1 MGRHEKE
8 KEFQKHI
15 CTYLNNNH
23 GYPVIDQEID
33 IKGDEY
39 YIAEDLLLAFIRSTQ
54 AEKLAALQKDYGD
67 DSGHEI
73 IRALKEE
80 IRIKPLWLIIRHG
93 LSVRKHEFKLYFPKP
108 RSNLSKDATT
118 LYEANRISYKD
129 EFVIKEDKRIDIV
142 LYLNGLPIITV
153 ELKHEDAGQVV
164 DDAVT
169 QYTKRNLNDKIF
181 QLPFLHIASDTSDVK
196 VATNISRS
204 ENFRWFNTGLIN
216 KASTEGEYPVEYLYT
231 EVLSKESIL
240 SYLSFFLIYVAKT
253 DEYDGFSIFPRYHQ
267 MRCVNKLSEDI
278 LENFE
283 ETDTVGKNYLINHSA
298 GSGKTL
304 TMSWTAD
311 KFHSLYKQGTQD
323 KAIDIIFI
331 LTDRK
336 DLDKNVSDELL
347 NLAHLKDVVGYAKSG
362 SNLAELVRDR
372 KSIIVSTVHK
382 LSNIIDE
389 LQLDPT
395 LKDLN
400 IAFLIDE
407 AHRSQDGKM
416 GVSVRVP
423 FRKASSE
430 EKGDEEVYIDPNED
444 VAEKIAHT
452 NNNNMIFVAFT
463 ATPAQNTV
471 TLFGE
476 PFDIYSE
483 AEAIE
488 EGYILDVASNII
500 SYNTLYNMDSKVA
513 IKDADEKLYPKGV
526 IAKALK
532 NMAFADEGLI
542 QYKSEIMLRIFQED
556 VAPLID
562 GKAKAMIVTSSRPA
576 GLLYF
581 KVLQE
586 KLAKRDCG
594 FPCKV
599 LFAFS
604 DFTHPETNEVITEH
618 ALNEL
623 KPGELIQD
631 RFKEDDYRLLVVA
644 NKFQTGFDE
653 PLLAG
658 MFLDKAVADKNAVQ
672 TLSRLNRC
680 ADGKD
685 TTVVVDFTNNAETIF
700 KAFKKYRTGAPYEPK
715 EPTSDK
721 VYEIADEIKKYNLF
735 TDKQITKLLK
745 LEKENN
751 DPVKMEL
758 INKLRMHF
766 STTMPDFDERVSYVY
781 LMAKLI
787 KQYNFLSAFFEFDDE
802 IITLVEFCEIIA
814 SQLIKQGS
822 ESELMI
828 ALKKIGLSK
837 ANVEYKGIKELT
849 GGTKKGKPKGDGG
862 GGNPPPKV
870 TLTDMIDSLKQKF
883 TISDEEAIIIKEVC
897 EEKLQDEEILSTIHS
912 NQDDLD
918 YLRTYFSSELRE
930 SIVDSYVARNLEDRI
945 MDEIYDD
952 NGAILDAMT
961 GMVISHELFNLGK
974 MVY

>member
-1 MGRHEKE
+1 MSRNEKE
-8 KEFQKHI
+8 KEFQNHI
-15 CTYLNNNH
+15 CEYLNTHH
-23 GYPVIDQEID
+23 GYPVIDQDVD
-33 IKGDEY
+33 ITDKEY
-39 YIAEDLLLAFIRSTQ
+39 YIAENLLLAFIKSTQ
-54 AEKLAALQKDYGD
+54 SEKFAALEKDYGE
-67 DSGHEI
+67 DSVDEI
-73 IRALKEE
+73 IRALKDEL
-80 IRIKPLWLIIRHG
+80 RIKPLWLIIRHG
-93 LSVRKHEFKLYFPKP
+93 LTVRKHEFKLYFPQP
-108 RSNLSKDATT
+108 RSNLSADANT
-118 LYEANRISYKD
+118 LYEANRISFKD
-129 EFVIKEDKRIDIV
+129 EFVIKGDGRIDIV
-142 LYLNGLPIITV
+142 LFLNGLPIITI
-153 ELKHEDAGQVV
+153 ELKHEDAGQVME
-164 DDAVT
+164 DAVT
-169 QYTKRNLNDKIF
+169 QYTKRNQNDKIF
-181 QLPFLHIASDTSDVK
+181 ELPFLHIAADTSDVK
-196 VATNISRS
+196 VATNPSQS
-204 ENFRWFNTGLIN
+204 ENFRWFNTGLMNSAIN
-216 KASTEGEYPVEYLYT
+216 EGEYPVEYLYS
-231 EVLSKESIL
+231 EVLSKQSIL
-240 SYLSFFLIYVAKT
+240 SYLSFFLIYVPHT
-253 DEYDGFSIFPRYHQ
+253 ENHDGFSIFPRYHQ
-267 MRCVNKLSEDI
+267 MRSVNKLSIDI

-283 ETDTVGKNYLINHSA
+283 KTNTVGKNYLINHSA

-304 TMSWTAD
+304 TMSWAAD
-311 KFHSLYKQGTQD
+311 KFHSLYKRGTQE

-347 NLAHLKDVVGYAKSG
+347 NLTHLKEIVGYAKNG
-362 SNLAELVRDR
+362 ENLATLIKNR

-382 LSNIIDE
+382 FGIIIDE
-389 LQLDPT
+389 LLQDST

-416 GVSVRVP
+416 GVSVREP
-423 FRKASSE
+423 FRKSSTE
-430 EKGDEEVYIDPNED
+430 NEGDAEPYKDPEADVID
-444 VAEKIAHT
+444 KIAHT
-452 NNNNMIFVAFT
+452 QNKNMIFVAFT
-463 ATPAQNTV
+463 ATPSQNTI

-500 SYNTLYNMDSKVA
+500 SYETLYNMDSKVA
-513 IKDADEKLYPKGV
+513 IKDAEEKLYPKGV
-526 IAKALK
+526 IARALK
-532 NMAFADEGLI
+532 NIAFADEGLI

-556 VAPLID
+556 IAPLIN

-604 DFTHPETNEVITEH
+604 DFTHPETNEVITEY
-618 ALNEL
+618 AVNDL
-623 KPGELIQD
+623 KPSELIQD

-658 MFLDKAVADKNAVQ
+658 MFLDKAVADRNAVQ

-700 KAFKKYRTGAPYEPK
+700 KAFKKYREGSPYEPK
-715 EPTSDK
+715 EPTADK
-721 VYEIADEIKKYNLF
+721 LYEIADEIKKYKLF
-735 TDKQITKLLK
+735 SDDQIAKLLE
-745 LEKENN
+745 LEAQKN
-751 DPVKMEL
+751 DPIKMDY
-758 INKLRMHF
+758 INQLRSHF

-781 LMAKLI
+781 LMSKLI
-787 KQYNFLSAFFEFDDE
+787 KQYHFLSAFFEFDKETTD
-802 IITLVEFCEIIA
+802 LVEFSEIVA

-837 ANVEYKGIKELT
+837 ANVEYKGIKELS
-849 GGTKKGKPKGDGG
+849 GNTKKGKPKGGSG

-870 TLTDMIDSLKQKF
+870 TLTDMIDSLKEKF
-883 TISDEEAIIIKEVC
+883 KISDEEAIIIKEVC
-897 EEKLQDEEILSTIHS
+897 EEKLQDENIVNTIHN
-912 NQDDLD
+912 NQNDLD

-945 MDEIYDD
+945 MDSLYDD
-952 NGAILDAMT
+952 KGAILDSMT
-961 GMVISHELFNLGK
+961 GMVINHELFNIGK
-974 MVY
+974 MAY

>member
-1 MGRHEKE
+1 MARHEKE

-15 CTYLNNNH
+15 CTYLNQNH
-23 GYPVIDQEID
+23 GYPVIDQEVD
-33 IKGDEY
+33 IKGDDY
-39 YIAEDLLLAFIRSTQ
+39 YIAEDLLLAFIRATQ
-54 AEKLAALQKDYGD
+54 EEKFKALEKDYGD
-67 DSGHEI
+67 DSAGEI

-108 RSNLSKDATT
+108 RSNLSADAER
-118 LYEANRISYKD
+118 LYKKNRISYRD
-129 EFVIKEDKRIDIV
+129 EFVIKDEKRIDIV
-142 LYLNGLPIITV
+142 LYLNGPPIITI

-169 QYTKRNLNDKIF
+169 QYTKRNQNDKIF
-181 QLPFLHIASDTSDVK
+181 QLPFLHIAADTADVK
-196 VATNISRS
+196 VATNISKF

-216 KASTEGEYPVEYLYT
+216 NPITDGEYPVEYLYS

-253 DEYDGFSIFPRYHQ
+253 DEHDGFSIFPRYHQ
-267 MRCVNKLSEDI
+267 MRCVNKLSVDI
-278 LENFE
+278 LDNFE
-283 ETDTVGKNYLINHSA
+283 ETNTVGKNYLINHSA

-304 TMSWTAD
+304 TMSWAAD
-311 KFHSLYKQGTQD
+311 KFHSLYKQDTQD

-336 DLDKNVSDELL
+336 DLDKNVSDELI
-347 NLAHLKDVVGYAKSG
+347 NLAHLKDVVGYAKS
-362 SNLAELVRDR
+362 SNNLASLVRDR

-416 GVSVRVP
+416 GVSVREP
-423 FRKASSE
+423 FRKSST
-430 EKGDEEVYIDPNED
+430 KKAGDNEAYTDPND
-444 VAEKIAHT
+444 GVADKIAHT

-463 ATPAQNTV
+463 ATPSQNTV

-500 SYNTLYNMDSKVA
+500 SYETLYNMDSKIA
-513 IKDADEKLYPKGV
+513 IKDPDEKLYPKGV
-526 IAKALK
+526 IAKAMK

-542 QYKSEIMLRIFQED
+542 QYKSEIMLRLFQED

-562 GKAKAMIVTSSRPA
+562 AKAKAMIVTSSRPA

-594 FPCKV
+594 FRCKV

-618 ALNEL
+618 ALNDL
-623 KPGELIQD
+623 KPGELIEE

-685 TTVVVDFTNNAETIF
+685 NTVVVDFTNNAETIF
-700 KAFKKYRTGAPYEPK
+700 KAFKKYRKSAPYQPK
-715 EPTSDK
+715 EPTAEK
-721 VYEIADEIKKYNLF
+721 VYEIADEIKNYNLF
-735 TDKQITKLLK
+735 SDEEITQLLE
-745 LEKENN
+745 LEE
-751 DPVKMEL
+751 VKDDAKKMSL
-758 INKLRMHF
+758 INQLRTHF
-766 STTMPDFDERVSYVY
+766 SAVMPDFDERVSYVY

-787 KQYNFLSAFFEFDDE
+787 KQFNFLSVFFEFDEE
-802 IITLVEFCEIIA
+802 IVKLVEFCEIIA

-849 GGTKKGKPKGDGG
+849 DEVKKRKPKNPTGPGT
-862 GGNPPPKV
+862 PPPKV
-870 TLTDMIDSLKQKF
+870 TLTDMIDSLKEKF

-897 EEKLQDEEILSTIHS
+897 EEKLQDEEIISTIH
-912 NQDDLD
+912 NNKDDED

-930 SIVDSYVARNLEDRI
+930 SIVDSYVARDLEDRI
-945 MDEIYDD
+945 MDGLYDD
-952 NGAILDAMT
+952 KGAILDSMT
-961 GMVISHELFNLGK
+961 GMVINHELFNIGK
-974 MVY
+974 MVC

>member
-15 CTYLNNNH
+15 CTYLNKTH
-23 GYPVIDQEID
+23 GYPVIDQEVD

-54 AEKLAALQKDYGD
+54 SEKLAALEKDYGA
-67 DSGHEI
+67 DSGNEI
-73 IRALKEE
+73 IRALKDE

-108 RSNLSKDATT
+108 RSNLSADANK
-118 LYEANRISYKD
+118 LYEENRISYKD

-142 LYLNGLPIITV
+142 LYLNGLPIITI
-153 ELKHEDAGQVV
+153 ELKHEAAGQIV

-169 QYTKRNLNDKIF
+169 QYTKRNQNDKIF
-181 QLPFLHIASDTSDVK
+181 QLPFLHIAADTTDVK
-196 VATNISRS
+196 VATNTSKS

-216 KASTEGEYPVEYLYT
+216 SPTTDGEYPVEYLYS

-240 SYLSFFLIYVAKT
+240 SYLSFFLINVSKT
-253 DEYDGFSIFPRYHQ
+253 DEHDGFSIFPRYHQ
-267 MRCVNKLSEDI
+267 MRCVNKLSVDI

-304 TMSWTAD
+304 TMSWAAD

-362 SNLAELVRDR
+362 KNLASLVRDR

-389 LQLDPT
+389 LQLDPA

-423 FRKASSE
+423 FRKSST
-430 EKGDEEVYIDPNED
+430 EKEGDTEVYIDPNDD
-444 VAEKIAHT
+444 VVDKIAHI

-463 ATPAQNTV
+463 ATPSQNTV
-471 TLFGE
+471 TLFGD
-476 PFDIYSE
+476 PFDVYSE

-500 SYNTLYNMDSKVA
+500 SYDTLYNMDSKVA
-513 IKDADEKLYPKGV
+513 IKDPDEKLYPKGV
-526 IAKALK
+526 VARALK

-556 VAPLID
+556 VAPLIN

-594 FPCKV
+594 FSCKL

-604 DFTHPETNEVITEH
+604 DFTHPDTNEVITEH

-631 RFKEDDYRLLVVA
+631 RFKEDDYRLLIVA

-653 PLLAG
+653 SLLAG
-658 MFLDKAVADKNAVQ
+658 MFLDKAVADRNAVQ

-685 TTVVVDFTNNAETIF
+685 TTVVVDFTNNADTIF
-700 KAFKKYRTGAPYEPK
+700 KAFKKYRKGAPYEPK

-721 VYEIADEIKKYNLF
+721 VYETADEVKKYNLF
-735 TDKQITKLLK
+735 SDAQITKLLRF
-745 LEKENN
+745 EAEQD
-751 DPVKMEL
+751 DPRKMEL
-758 INKLRMHF
+758 INQLRAHF
-766 STTMPDFDERVSYVY
+766 NIVLQNFDERVSYVY

-802 IITLVEFCEIIA
+802 IIRLVNFSEIIA

-849 GGTKKGKPKGDGG
+849 GETKKRKPKGGG
-862 GGNPPPKV
+862 GGGTPPPKA
-870 TLTDMIDSLKQKF
+870 TLTDMIGSLKEKF
-883 TISDEEAIIIKEVC
+883 PISDEEAIIIKEVC
-897 EEKLQDEEILSTIHS
+897 EEKLQDEEIVSTIHS

-930 SIVDSYVARNLEDRI
+930 SIVDSYVARDLEDRI
-945 MDEIYDD
+945 MDSLYDD
-952 NGAILDAMT
+952 KGAILDAMT
-961 GMVISHELFNLGK
+961 GMVINHELFNIGK
-974 MVY
+974 VEY

>member
-15 CTYLNNNH
+15 CTYLNKTH
-23 GYPVIDQEID
+23 GYPVIDQEVD

-54 AEKLAALQKDYGD
+54 SEKLAALEKDYGA
-67 DSGHEI
+67 DSGNEI
-73 IRALKEE
+73 IRALKDE

-108 RSNLSKDATT
+108 RSNLSADANK
-118 LYEANRISYKD
+118 LYEENRISYKD

-142 LYLNGLPIITV
+142 LYLNGLPIITI
-153 ELKHEDAGQVV
+153 ELKHEAAGQIV

-169 QYTKRNLNDKIF
+169 QYTKRNQNDKIF
-181 QLPFLHIASDTSDVK
+181 QLPFLHIAADTTDVK
-196 VATNISRS
+196 VATNTSKS

-216 KASTEGEYPVEYLYT
+216 SPTTDGEYPVEYLYS

-240 SYLSFFLIYVAKT
+240 SYLSFFLINVSKT
-253 DEYDGFSIFPRYHQ
+253 DEHDGFSIFPRYHQ
-267 MRCVNKLSEDI
+267 MRCVNKLSVDI
-278 LENFE
+278 LGNFE

-304 TMSWTAD
+304 TMSWAAD

-362 SNLAELVRDR
+362 KNLASLVRDR

-389 LQLDPT
+389 LQLDPA

-423 FRKASSE
+423 FRKSST
-430 EKGDEEVYIDPNED
+430 EKEGDTEVYIDPNDD
-444 VAEKIAHT
+444 VVDKIAHI

-463 ATPAQNTV
+463 ATPSQNTV
-471 TLFGE
+471 TLFGD
-476 PFDIYSE
+476 PFDVYSE

-500 SYNTLYNMDSKVA
+500 SYDTLYNMDSKVA
-513 IKDADEKLYPKGV
+513 IKDPDEKLYPKGV
-526 IAKALK
+526 VARALK

-556 VAPLID
+556 VAPLIN

-594 FPCKV
+594 FSCKL

-604 DFTHPETNEVITEH
+604 DFTHPDTNEVITEH

-631 RFKEDDYRLLVVA
+631 RFKEDDYRLLIVA

-653 PLLAG
+653 SLLAG
-658 MFLDKAVADKNAVQ
+658 MFLDKAVADRNAVQ

-685 TTVVVDFTNNAETIF
+685 TTVVVDFTNNADTIF
-700 KAFKKYRTGAPYEPK
+700 KAFKKYRKGAPYEPK

-721 VYEIADEIKKYNLF
+721 VYETADEVKKYNLF
-735 TDKQITKLLK
+735 SDAQITKLLRF
-745 LEKENN
+745 EAEQD
-751 DPVKMEL
+751 DPRKMEL
-758 INKLRMHF
+758 VNQLRTHF
-766 STTMPDFDERVSYVY
+766 NTVLQDFNERVSYVY

-802 IITLVEFCEIIA
+802 IIRLVNFSEIIA

-849 GGTKKGKPKGDGG
+849 GETKKRKPKGGG
-862 GGNPPPKV
+862 GGGTPPPKA
-870 TLTDMIDSLKQKF
+870 TLTDMIGSLKEKF
-883 TISDEEAIIIKEVC
+883 PISDEEAIIIKEVC
-897 EEKLQDEEILSTIHS
+897 EEKLEDEEIINTIHN

-918 YLRTYFSSELRE
+918 YLHTYFSSELRE
-930 SIVDSYVARNLEDRI
+930 SIVDSYVARDLEDRI
-945 MDEIYDD
+945 MDSLYDD
-952 NGAILDAMT
+952 KGAILDAMT
-961 GMVISHELFNLGK
+961 GMVINHELFNIGK
-974 MVY
+974 VEY

>member
-1 MGRHEKE
+1 MSRNEKE
-8 KEFQKHI
+8 KAFQKHI
-15 CTYLNNNH
+15 CKYLNTQH
-23 GYPVIDQEID
+23 GYTIIDQD
-33 IKGDEY
+33 VDVTDKEY
-39 YIAEDLLLAFIRSTQ
+39 YIAENLLLAFIKSTQ
-54 AEKLAALQKDYGD
+54 SEKFTALEKDYGE
-67 DSGHEI
+67 DSGDEI
-73 IRALKEE
+73 IRALKDEL
-80 IRIKPLWLIIRHG
+80 RIKPLWLIIRHG
-93 LSVRKHEFKLYFPKP
+93 LSVRQHEFKLYFPQP
-108 RSNLSKDATT
+108 RSNLSADANT
-118 LYEANRISYKD
+118 LYEANRISFKD
-129 EFVIKEDKRIDIV
+129 EFVIRGDGRIDIV
-142 LYLNGLPIITV
+142 LYLNGLPIITI
-153 ELKHEDAGQVV
+153 ELKHEDAGQIIE
-164 DDAVT
+164 DAVM
-169 QYTKRNLNDKIF
+169 QYTKRNQNDKIF
-181 QLPFLHIASDTSDVK
+181 ELPFLHIAADTADIK
-196 VATNISRS
+196 VATNPFHY

-216 KASTEGEYPVEYLYT
+216 SAIHDGEYPVEYLYS
-231 EVLSKESIL
+231 EVLSKQSIL
-240 SYLSFFLIYVAKT
+240 SYLSFFLIYVPHT
-253 DEYDGFSIFPRYHQ
+253 DKHDRFSIFPRYHQ
-267 MRCVNKLSEDI
+267 MRSVNKLSIDI

-283 ETDTVGKNYLINHSA
+283 ETNTVGKNYLINHSA

-304 TMSWTAD
+304 TMSWAAD
-311 KFHSLYKQGTQD
+311 KLHSLYKKGTQE

-347 NLAHLKDVVGYAKSG
+347 NLTHLKEIVGYAKNG
-362 SNLAELVRDR
+362 ENLGLLIKNR

-382 LSNIIDE
+382 FGIIIDE
-389 LQLDPT
+389 LLQDSK

-416 GVSVRVP
+416 GVSVREP
-423 FRKASSE
+423 FRHE
-430 EKGDEEVYIDPNED
+430 GDTEPYKDPEADVID
-444 VAEKIAHT
+444 KIAHIQ
-452 NNNNMIFVAFT
+452 NKNMIFVAFT
-463 ATPAQNTV
+463 ATPSQNTV
-471 TLFGE
+471 TLFGD

-500 SYNTLYNMDSKVA
+500 SYETLYNMDSKVA
-513 IKDADEKLYPKGV
+513 IKDAEEKLYPKGV
-526 IAKALK
+526 IARALK
-532 NMAFADEGLI
+532 NIAFADEGLI

-556 VAPLID
+556 IAPLIN

-576 GLLYF
+576 GLMYF

-604 DFTHPETNEVITEH
+604 DFTHPETGETITEY
-618 ALNEL
+618 ALNNL
-623 KPGELIQD
+623 QPGELIQD

-658 MFLDKAVADKNAVQ
+658 MFLDKAVADRNAVQ

-700 KAFKKYRTGAPYEPK
+700 KAFKKYREGSPYEPK
-715 EPTSDK
+715 EPTADK
-721 VYEIADEIKKYNLF
+721 LYEIAAEIKKYKLF
-735 TDKQITKLLK
+735 SDEQIAKLLE
-745 LEKENN
+745 LEAQKN
-751 DPVKMEL
+751 DPVKMDF
-758 INKLRMHF
+758 INQLRAHF
-766 STTMPDFDERVSYVY
+766 TTIMPDFDERVSYIY
-781 LMAKLI
+781 LMSKLI
-787 KQYNFLSAFFEFDDE
+787 KQYHFLSAFFEFDKE
-802 IITLVEFCEIIA
+802 ITDLVAFSEIIA

-849 GGTKKGKPKGDGG
+849 GNTKKGKPKGGG

-870 TLTDMIDSLKQKF
+870 TLTDMIDSLKEKF
-883 TISDEEAIIIKEVC
+883 KISDEEAIIIKEVC
-897 EEKLQDEEILSTIHS
+897 EEKLQDENIVKTIHN
-912 NQDDLD
+912 NQNDLD

-945 MDEIYDD
+945 MDSLYDD
-952 NGAILDAMT
+952 KGAILDSMT
-961 GMVISHELFNLGK
+961 GMVISHELFNIGK
-974 MVY
+974 VAY